1 MRTMAKKKIQ
11 ITPETWERWAEN
23 MRKLEERIAYHQQR
37 IDEEERRKGEAQ
49 A

>member
-1 MRTMAKKKIQ
+1 MAKKKRKIP
-11 ITPETWERWAEN
+11 PETWARWAETE
-23 MRKLEERIAYHQQR
+23 RKLEERIAYHQQK